1 MRARA
6 PRSWWYSQY
15 QDGACLSLLR
25 GVAQDGPVNKINCS
39 APSELVVVTGAST
52 GIGRAT
58 ARRLAADGFHVLAG
72 VRTQAAAAEVKAE
85 RIEPVLLDIT
95 DESQV
100 AAVADRVSEDRR
112 PLRAVVN
119 NAGIA
124 VNAPI
129 EALPLAEWRRQFD
142 VTVFGQVAV
151 IQALMPALLLSKGRI
166 VNIGSTGGKV
176 ALPSFGAYS
185 GAKFAMEAISDAL
198 RREVEPF
205 GVSVAVIVPGATRT
219 QLTERAGA
227 TADRLT
233 KTMAPE
239 QRSRYAG
246 LMKAYHATTASWDTD
261 GLDASVVADS
271 VSRAIHVRKPRT
283 RYTVG
288 RDAAIMT
295 RLTHLV
301 SDRQLDRMVRRTM
314 GL

>member
-1 MRARA
+1 MPWLSVARA
-6 PRSWWYSQY
+6 AAQGEAMNASQ
-15 QDGACLSLLR
+15 S
-25 GVAQDGPVNKINCS
+25 S
-39 APSELVVVTGAST
+39 TSSELVVVTGAST

-58 ARRLAADGFHVLAG
+58 AQRLATDGFHVVAG
-72 VRTQAAAAEVKAE
+72 VRTEAAAAEVKAG

-100 AAVADRVSEDRR
+100 TALADRVRADRR

-129 EALPLAEWRRQFD
+129 EALPPAEWRRQFE
-142 VTVFGQVAV
+142 VSVFGQVAV
-151 IQALMPALLLSKGRI
+151 IQALMPALLRSKGRI

-176 ALPSFGAYS
+176 AMPGFGAYS
-185 GAKFAMEAISDAL
+185 GAKFAMEAVSDSL

-205 GVSVAVIVPGATRT
+205 GVTVAVIIPGAVRT
-219 QLTERAGA
+219 KLTERGNA
-227 TADRLT
+227 TAERLIAGMT
-233 KTMAPE
+233 PE
-239 QRSRYAG
+239 QRTRYAG
-246 LMKAYHATTASWDTD
+246 LTKAFRTTTESWGTN
-261 GLDASVVADS
+261 GLDASVVADA
-271 VSRAIHVRKPRT
+271 VSKAIRERRPRT

-288 RDAAIMT
+288 RDAAVMT

-301 SDRQLDRMVRRTM
+301 SDRLLDRMVRRTM

>member
-1 MRARA
+1 MPWLFPACAAAHGA
-6 PRSWWYSQY
+6 PMNATNSST
-15 QDGACLSLLR
+15 
-25 GVAQDGPVNKINCS
+25 
-39 APSELVVVTGAST
+39 PSELVVVTGAST

-72 VRTQAAAAEVKAE
+72 VRTEAAAAEVKAA

-95 DESQV
+95 DEGQV
-100 AAVADRVSEDRR
+100 AALADRAGADRR

-129 EALPLAEWRRQFD
+129 EALPLADWRRQFD
-142 VTVFGQVAV
+142 VSVFGQVAV
-151 IQALMPALLLSKGRI
+151 IQALMPALLRSKGRV

-176 ALPSFGAYS
+176 AMPGFGAYS
-185 GAKFAMEAISDAL
+185 GAKFAMEAISDSL

-205 GVSVAVIVPGATRT
+205 GVAVAVIIPGAVRT
-219 QLTERAGA
+219 QLTERGNA
-227 TADRLT
+227 TADRLIAGMT
-233 KTMAPE
+233 PE
-239 QRSRYAG
+239 QRTRYAG
-246 LMKAYHATTASWDTD
+246 LTKAFRATTESWGTD
-261 GLDASVVADS
+261 GLDASVVAD
-271 VSRAIHVRKPRT
+271 VVAKAIRARKPRT

-288 RDAAIMT
+288 RDAAVMT

-301 SDRQLDRMVRRTM
+301 SDRLLDRMVRRTM

>member
-1 MRARA
+1 M
-6 PRSWWYSQY
+6 
-15 QDGACLSLLR
+15 
-25 GVAQDGPVNKINCS
+25 
-39 APSELVVVTGAST
+39 VVTGAST

-58 ARRLAADGFHVLAG
+58 AQRLATDGFHVVAG
-72 VRTQAAAAEVKAE
+72 VRTEAAAAEVKAG

-100 AAVADRVSEDRR
+100 TALADRVRADRR

-129 EALPLAEWRRQFD
+129 EALPPAEWRRQFE
-142 VTVFGQVAV
+142 VSVFGQVAV
-151 IQALMPALLLSKGRI
+151 IQALMPALLRSKGRI

-176 ALPSFGAYS
+176 AMPGFGAYS
-185 GAKFAMEAISDAL
+185 GAKFAMEAVSDSL

-205 GVSVAVIVPGATRT
+205 GVTVAVIIPGAVRT
-219 QLTERAGA
+219 KLTERGNA
-227 TADRLT
+227 TAERLIAGMT
-233 KTMAPE
+233 PE
-239 QRSRYAG
+239 QRTRYAG
-246 LMKAYHATTASWDTD
+246 LTKAFRTTTESWGTN
-261 GLDASVVADS
+261 GLDASVVADA
-271 VSRAIHVRKPRT
+271 VSKAIRERRPRT

-288 RDAAIMT
+288 RDAAVMT

-301 SDRQLDRMVRRTM
+301 SDRLLDRMVRRTM

>member
-1 MRARA
+1 MNAID
-6 PRSWWYSQY
+6 SST
-15 QDGACLSLLR
+15 
-25 GVAQDGPVNKINCS
+25 
-39 APSELVVVTGAST
+39 PSELVVVTGAST

-72 VRTQAAAAEVKAE
+72 VRTEAAAAEVKAE
-85 RIEPVLLDIT
+85 HVEPVLLDIT
-95 DESQV
+95 DERQV
-100 AAVADRVSEDRR
+100 AALADRVRGDRR

-151 IQALMPALLLSKGRI
+151 IQALMPALLRSKGRV

-176 ALPSFGAYS
+176 AMPAFGAYS
-185 GAKFAMEAISDAL
+185 GAKFAMEAVSDSL

-205 GVSVAVIVPGATRT
+205 GVSVAVIVPGAVRTR
-219 QLTERAGA
+219 LTERGGA
-227 TADRLT
+227 TSARLAEAMT
-233 KTMAPE
+233 PE
-239 QRSRYAG
+239 QCTRYAG
-246 LMKAYHATTASWDTD
+246 LMKAFRATTESWGTH
-261 GLDASVVADS
+261 GLDAAVVADA
-271 VSRAIHVRKPRT
+271 VSRAVHARKPRT

-288 RDAAIMT
+288 RDAAVMT

-301 SDRQLDRMVRRTM
+301 PDRLLDRMVRRTM

>member
-1 MRARA
+1 MNATH
-6 PRSWWYSQY
+6 
-15 QDGACLSLLR
+15 
-25 GVAQDGPVNKINCS
+25 
-39 APSELVVVTGAST
+39 SELVVVTGAST

-58 ARRLAADGFHVLAG
+58 AQRLATDGFHVLAG
-72 VRTQAAAAEVKAE
+72 VRSEAAAAEVKAG

-95 DESQV
+95 DEDQV
-100 AAVADRVSEDRR
+100 AALADTVRADRR

-142 VTVFGQVAV
+142 VSVFGQVAV
-151 IQALMPALLLSKGRI
+151 IQAFMPALLRSKGRV

-176 ALPSFGAYS
+176 AMPSFGAYS
-185 GAKFAMEAISDAL
+185 GAKFAMEAISDSL

-205 GVSVAVIVPGATRT
+205 GVTVAVVIPGAIRT
-219 QLTERAGA
+219 KLAERGNATGERLIAGM
-227 TADRLT
+227 TL
-233 KTMAPE
+233 E
-239 QRSRYAG
+239 QRARYAG
-246 LMKAYHATTASWDTD
+246 LAKAFRATTESWGSN
-261 GLDASVVADS
+261 GLDASLVADV
-271 VSRAIHVRKPRT
+271 VSKAIRARKPRT

-288 RDAAIMT
+288 RDAAVMT

-301 SDRQLDRMVRRTM
+301 SDRLLDRMVRHTM

>member
-1 MRARA
+1 MNATDSRT
-6 PRSWWYSQY
+6 
-15 QDGACLSLLR
+15 
-25 GVAQDGPVNKINCS
+25 
-39 APSELVVVTGAST
+39 PSELAVVTGAST

-58 ARRLAADGFHVLAG
+58 AWRLAADGFHVLAG
-72 VRTQAAAAEVKAE
+72 VRTGAAAAEVKAE

-95 DESQV
+95 DGGQV
-100 AAVADRVSEDRR
+100 AALADRVRGDRR
-112 PLRAVVN
+112 PLRAAVN

-151 IQALMPALLLSKGRI
+151 IQALMPALLRSKGRI

-176 ALPSFGAYS
+176 AMPGFGAYS
-185 GAKFAMEAISDAL
+185 GAKFAMEAVSDSL

-205 GVSVAVIVPGATRT
+205 GISVAVIVPGAVRTR
-219 QLTERAGA
+219 LTERGGA
-227 TADRLT
+227 TAARLAEAMT
-233 KTMAPE
+233 PE
-239 QRSRYAG
+239 QRARYAG
-246 LMKAYHATTASWDTD
+246 LMKAFRATTESWGAN
-261 GLDASVVADS
+261 GLDASVVADA
-271 VSRAIHVRKPRT
+271 VSRAVHARNPRT

-288 RDAAIMT
+288 RDAAVMT

-301 SDRQLDRMVRRTM
+301 PDRLLDRMVRRTM